1 MSDADNN
8 TTNPLIEFQEDG
20 RAAVLQYDLPT
31 SSTYHGVRLVDLT
44 IPRAWFRDL
53 GTQPGPDVKDPPAEP
68 ILPLLPPALARVES
82 ELRATGDA
90 DDAIRADKW
99 HDAFNEAV
107 AQDEAVTEGRIAAAK
122 ALEGFLGKIKDLTI
136 LQDERWEEVW
146 RQVRDEAYAEVAQN
160 LVNTDLWFDEYQ
172 HLLGSESEAQGDDL
186 RPWLYMTRSTATGAE
201 PGDRAQAGLS
211 VKDIVALAASGIRV
225 VPVMLQSGRVAGK
238 LVREPDETEPR
249 IVVLEY
255 YRLSS
260 YLGDYGAGKTL
271 NTFTLLPGE
280 ESTITIR
287 TWKQIAETRIQSSSI
302 LDSYEDQVA
311 DEFQEDVQNESTN
324 RRQNSESEGWNV
336 ETSASASWGFG
347 RASVKAG
354 AHGTYNS
361 SREDFARNVN
371 NALTKHAAKA
381 SHQRK
386 VEINSSTEQREE
398 AGEEV
403 LVTRTIKNIN
413 LSRVMN
419 FVFRE
424 LNQEFISYLH
434 LTDIRVAFVNGFP
447 LATRVVT
454 LPELNDLLID
464 YIVPAHRKEVFDS
477 ILQAYQQVLDFRDN
491 TVALIE
497 TAPDQYLRVKRG
509 ALTDDPELSEGQ
521 HFDAE
526 TPGIIIGKNNNIL
539 PTDAIIVDALLGKGM
554 ALDQYALD
562 SQDETLRAK
571 KVDNDFSE
579 AEVERLRLAL
589 EIVRNKDAEQAEL
602 FEKLFE
608 VEAEIEGGE
617 EGGG

>member
-1 MSDADNN
+1 MNDADND
-8 TTNPLIEFQEDG
+8 TTNPLIKFQEDG

-31 SSTYHGVRLVDLT
+31 SSTYHGVRLVDLA
-44 IPRAWFRDL
+44 IPRAWFKDR

-68 ILPLLPPALARVES
+68 LIPLLPPALARVEN

-122 ALEGFLGKIKDLTI
+122 ALEGFLGTIKDLTI

-146 RQVRDEAYAEVAQN
+146 RQVRDEAHAEVAQN
-160 LVNTDLWFDEYQ
+160 LVNTDLWFDEY
-172 HLLGSESEAQGDDL
+172 HNMLGSEPEAQGEDL
-186 RPWLYMTRSTATGAE
+186 QTWLYMKRGASLSTE
-201 PGDRAQAGLS
+201 PGGLAPGGLS

-238 LVREPDETEPR
+238 LVREPDQTDPR
-249 IVVLEY
+249 IVVVEY

-302 LDSYEDQVA
+302 LDSYEDEVA
-311 DEFQEDVQNESTN
+311 DEFQEDVQNESSN
-324 RRQNSESEGWNV
+324 RRQNSKSEGWNV

-347 RASVKAG
+347 SASVKAG

-447 LATRVVT
+447 MATRVVT
-454 LPELNDLLID
+454 LPELNDLLFD

-477 ILQAYQQVLDFRDN
+477 ILQAYQRVLDFRDN

-497 TAPDQYLRVKRG
+497 TAPDGYLRVRRG
-509 ALTDDPELSEGQ
+509 ALTDDPDLSEGQ

-526 TPGIIIGKNNNIL
+526 TRGIIIGKNTNIL
-539 PTDAIIVDALLGKGM
+539 PTDGIIVDALLGKGV

-608 VEAEIEGGE
+608 LETEIEGGE

>member
-1 MSDADNN
+1 MNDADN
-8 TTNPLIEFQEDG
+8 TITSPLIEFQEDG

-31 SSTYHGVRLVDLT
+31 SATYHGVRLVDLT
-44 IPRAWFRDL
+44 IPRAWFKDL
-53 GTQPGPDVKDPPAEP
+53 GTQPGPDVEDPPAEP
-68 ILPLLPPALARVES
+68 LIPLLPPALASVES

-107 AQDEAVTEGRIAAAK
+107 AQDEAVKEGRIAAAK

-136 LQDERWEEVW
+136 FQDERWEEVW
-146 RQVRDEAYAEVAQN
+146 RLVRDEAYAEVAQN
-160 LVNTDLWFDEYQ
+160 LENTDLWFDEY
-172 HLLGSESEAQGDDL
+172 HDMLGSEPEAHGEDL
-186 RPWLYMTRSTATGAE
+186 RPWQYMTRSTAPGAE
-201 PGDRAQAGLS
+201 PGDRAQGGFS
-211 VKDIVALAASGIRV
+211 IRDIVALAASGIRV
-225 VPVMLQSGRVAGK
+225 VPVMLQSGKVVGK
-238 LVREPDETEPR
+238 LVREPDESDPR
-249 IVVLEY
+249 IVVAEY

-302 LDSYEDQVA
+302 LDSYEDTVA
-311 DEFQEDVQNESTN
+311 DEFQEDVQNESSN
-324 RRQNSESEGWNV
+324 RRQGSKSEGWNV

-347 RASVKAG
+347 SASVKAG

-434 LTDIRVAFVNGFP
+434 FTDIRVAFVNGFP

-454 LPELNDLLID
+454 LPELNDLLFD

-477 ILQAYQQVLDFRDN
+477 ILRAYQRVLDFRDN

-497 TAPDQYLRVKRG
+497 TAPDGYLRIKRG
-509 ALTDDPELSEGQ
+509 ALSDDPELSEGQ

-526 TPGIIIGKNNNIL
+526 TPGIIIGKNTNIL
-539 PTDAIIVDALLGKGM
+539 PTDAIIVDALLGKGV

-562 SQDETLRAK
+562 SQEETLRAK
-571 KVDNDFSE
+571 KVDSDFSE

-589 EIVRNKDAEQAEL
+589 EIVRNNDAERAEL

-608 VEAEIEGGE
+608 VEPEIEGGE